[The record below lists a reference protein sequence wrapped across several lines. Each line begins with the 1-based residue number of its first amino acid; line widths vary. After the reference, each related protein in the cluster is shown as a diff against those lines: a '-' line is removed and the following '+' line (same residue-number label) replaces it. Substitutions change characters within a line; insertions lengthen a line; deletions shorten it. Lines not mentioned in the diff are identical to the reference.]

1 MPSINSSRDKL
12 LILCVDFLYIF
23 GIDANEELRM
33 QIWTG
38 YDWQP
43 GSTQTWSLGNI
54 SSSSNEDTLA
64 KAQAEIALGSL
75 EL

>member
-1 MPSINSSRDKL
+1 MVL
-12 LILCVDFLYIF
+12 LADNTLDFLYIF
-23 GIDANEELRM
+23 GIDEGEELRM

-43 GSTQTWSLGNI
+43 GFNQTWSLGNI
-54 SSSSNEDTLA
+54 SSSLETEVEYG
-64 KAQAEIALGSL
+64 KAQKPLGSP